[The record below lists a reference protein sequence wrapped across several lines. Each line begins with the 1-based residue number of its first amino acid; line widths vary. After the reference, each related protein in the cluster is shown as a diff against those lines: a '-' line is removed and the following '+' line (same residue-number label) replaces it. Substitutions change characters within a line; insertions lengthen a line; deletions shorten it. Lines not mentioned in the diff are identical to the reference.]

1 MHELREVAASREQ
14 RTWRAYRARLYHF
27 VLGRVGDE
35 ASAEDIVHDVLSK
48 AYERRDTL
56 RDPGKLGQW
65 MYQIARNAI
74 VDHYR
79 TRRPMEELPE
89 ALSDEGVGAGDD
101 ARRELASCLRPFVK
115 ELPPR
120 YRRAVEL
127 SEFDGLTQRQVAS
140 KLGLSVSGAKS
151 RVQRARR
158 MLGKML
164 AECCRLE
171 FDGRGSLTG
180 YEPKKGCGGC

>member
-79 TRRPMEELPE
+79 HAGAEQRHPHDLRYCVREGKPSEDVGIVLVDVGELDPREREDSERRRPAPE
-89 ALSDEGVGAGDD
+89 PVGVGPTAE
-101 ARRELASCLRPFVK
+101 RRL
-115 ELPPR
+115 
-120 YRRAVEL
+120 
-127 SEFDGLTQRQVAS
+127 D
-140 KLGLSVSGAKS
+140 
-151 RVQRARR
+151 
-158 MLGKML
+158 
-164 AECCRLE
+164 
-171 FDGRGSLTG
+171 
-180 YEPKKGCGGC
+180 

>member
-1 MHELREVAASREQ
+1 MDELRDADASRERQ
-14 RTWRAYRARLYHF
+14 SWRGYRARLYRF

-35 ASAEDIVHDVLSK
+35 ATAEDIVHDVLSK
-48 AYERRDTL
+48 AYERRGTL

-65 MYQIARNAI
+65 MYQITRNAI
-74 VDHYR
+74 VDHHR
-79 TRRPMEELPE
+79 TRRPTEELPQMLADE
-89 ALSDEGVGAGDD
+89 AEGTGD
-101 ARRELASCLRPFVK
+101 ASRELACCLRPFVK

-127 SEFDGLTQRQVAS
+127 SEFDGLTQREVAS

-158 MLGKML
+158 MLGTML
-164 AECCRLE
+164 VECCRLE

-180 YEPKKGCGGC
+180 YEPKKGCGEC